1 MQLFYSYEPIGSSC
15 VLDEQESRHAIK
27 VLRLSAGD
35 PIWVTD
41 GSGFLFKGI
50 VKDPCPG
57 GCVVSIVESSPGS
70 DLRPYI
76 LSIAIS
82 PLKNP
87 DRFEWFVEKAVEIGI
102 DLITPVICER
112 TEKHGIK
119 SSRIEKLITSA
130 MKQSG
135 KTKRTV
141 FGEPVKFLDFV
152 NTCFDGTSLIAHC
165 NPGIRYTIGESYKS
179 GNSCRILI
187 GPEGD
192 FSVVE
197 TEAAIASGFN
207 PISLGN
213 SRLRTETA
221 GIAACHSVYFL
232 NLT

>member
-15 VLDEQESRHAIK
+15 VLDEQESKHAIK

-35 PIWVTD
+35 QIFLTD
-41 GSGFLFKGI
+41 GSGTLFKGI
-50 VKDPCPG
+50 IKDPSPRGCVIDICESLPG
-57 GCVVSIVESSPGS
+57 G
-70 DLRPYI
+70 DLRPYNI
-76 LSIAIS
+76 DIAIS
-82 PLKNP
+82 PLKSH

-102 DLITPVICER
+102 DTIIPIICDR

-119 SSRIEKLITSA
+119 TARIEKLITTA

-141 FGEPVKFLDFV
+141 FGEPVKFRDFV
-152 NTCFDGTSLIAHC
+152 NMPFEGTRLIAHC
-165 NPGIRYTIGESYKS
+165 NPGIRHSISELYTS
-179 GNSCRILI
+179 GKSCRILI

-192 FSVVE
+192 FSVAE
-197 TEAAIASGFN
+197 TDVAIAAGYN

-221 GIAACHSVYFL
+221 GITACHSVYFL
-232 NLT
+232 NMT